1 MSPLAN
7 FDFLFCEDDD
17 DEMRMLESLEFNFS
31 TLKIATDKFSNDN
44 KLGQGGFGSVYK
56 VTFL

>member
-7 FDFLFCEDDD
+7 FDFWFCEDDD

-31 TLKIATDKFSNDN
+31 TLRIATDEFSNDN

>member
-31 TLKIATDKFSNDN
+31 TLRIATDEFNNDN

>member
-1 MSPLAN
+1 LI
-7 FDFLFCEDDD
+7 FYFCEDD

-31 TLKIATDKFSNDN
+31 TLKIATDEFSNDN